1 MERMPKLTARKVQT
15 LTAPGLHGDGNGLYL
30 RIGKQGGRSWIL
42 RTVVHGRRR
51 DLGLGSAS
59 LVNLAEAREKA
70 QEYRKVARQGGDP
83 DTLRN
88 RRYITFE
95 EAVSQ
100 VHDNLLPTWRSSR
113 HGQIWLSSIR
123 RYAFPVLKD
132 RPIQTIG
139 TADILQVLTPIWASK
154 HDTANRVKQRLA
166 LIFDWAKGAGHY
178 PQENPVNGIKKALPN
193 VKVHVEHMNSLPWRE
208 LPGFVKELR
217 NREGVSA
224 RALEFIIL
232 TATRSGEAR
241 NARWSEISGDTW
253 TIPAERMKTGK
264 AHRVPLSQDALTVL
278 EKVRDLDSDWIFPS
292 PSKGRNGHI
301 KPLSDNVFRALMR
314 RMNVEGIT
322 THGFRST
329 FRDWCSE
336 YAAIDREVAEAALS
350 HSLGNKVE
358 RAYARSDLFERREVV
373 MTSWAKFLR
382 GKSKNVL
389 QLAAG

>member
-1 MERMPKLTARKVQT
+1 
-15 LTAPGLHGDGNGLYL
+15 
-30 RIGKQGGRSWIL
+30 
-42 RTVVHGRRR
+42 
-51 DLGLGSAS
+51 
-59 LVNLAEAREKA
+59 
-70 QEYRKVARQGGDP
+70 
-83 DTLRN
+83 
-88 RRYITFE
+88 
-95 EAVSQ
+95 
-100 VHDNLLPTWRSSR
+100 
-113 HGQIWLSSIR
+113 
-123 RYAFPVLKD
+123 
-132 RPIQTIG
+132 
-139 TADILQVLTPIWASK
+139 
-154 HDTANRVKQRLA
+154 
-166 LIFDWAKGAGHY
+166 
-178 PQENPVNGIKKALPN
+178 
-193 VKVHVEHMNSLPWRE
+193 
-208 LPGFVKELR
+208 
-217 NREGVSA
+217 
-224 RALEFIIL
+224 
-232 TATRSGEAR
+232 
-241 NARWSEISGDTW
+241 
-253 TIPAERMKTGK
+253 MKTGK

-382 GKSKNVL
+382 GESQNVL